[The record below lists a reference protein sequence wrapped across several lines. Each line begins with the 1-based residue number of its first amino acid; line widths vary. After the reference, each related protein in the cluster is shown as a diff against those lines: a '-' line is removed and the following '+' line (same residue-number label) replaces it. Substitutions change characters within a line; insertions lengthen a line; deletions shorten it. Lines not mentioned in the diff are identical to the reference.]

1 MKKGQVSHKNTPYTF
16 KGLCWLLL
24 GLYMND
30 DLFSQET
37 ITLGSKHPANRSLT
51 FDWILSIFMNAQFRR
66 RLQKHFLFFYNFLF
80 LRIFYRICLFSFL
93 ERVNAKICHDIW
105 FRISS
110 FFLNKI
116 WFGPELLTFE
126 VLS

>member
-37 ITLGSKHPANRSLT
+37 ITLGSKHPASTSFADIWLDSL
-51 FDWILSIFMNAQFRR
+51 
-66 RLQKHFLFFYNFLF
+66 NFHECP
-80 LRIFYRICLFSFL
+80 IQETSSKTFSFL
-93 ERVNAKICHDIW
+93 
-105 FRISS
+105 
-110 FFLNKI
+110 L
-116 WFGPELLTFE
+116 
-126 VLS
+126 